1 MKISVKKSLIWVA
14 VAIIAVVIVM
24 QPGNK
29 TEKFVYD
36 IETISQTCNFD
47 VFEGQD
53 VRSVEDS
60 IIITMPIQTPTPCY
74 DVTGTVNFF
83 GSDIVVNLDTKA
95 KDGFCAEC
103 IGTVVA
109 KVTLSNLDKGTYDV
123 QLNTPDK
130 HLVFKEVKV
139 Q

>member
-14 VAIIAVVIVM
+14 VAAVAILVVM
-24 QPGNK
+24 QPGNR

-36 IETISQTCNFD
+36 IDTVSQTCNFD

-53 VRSVEDS
+53 VRSVENS

-83 GSDIVVNLDTKA
+83 NRNIVVDLDTKA
-95 KDGFCAEC
+95 RDGFCAEC

-109 KVTLSNLDKGTYDV
+109 RVTLSNLDKGSYDV
-123 QLNTPDK
+123 QVNAPDK

>member
-14 VAIIAVVIVM
+14 VAAIAIVVVM
-24 QPGNK
+24 QPGSR

-36 IETISQTCNFD
+36 IDTISQTCNFD

-53 VRSVEDS
+53 VKSVEDS

-83 GSDIVVNLDTKA
+83 GRDVVVNLETRA

-109 KVTLSNLDKGTYDV
+109 RVTLSNLDSGKYDIQV
-123 QLNTPDK
+123 NAPDK
-130 HLVFKEVKV
+130 HLVFKEVEVK
-139 Q
+139 